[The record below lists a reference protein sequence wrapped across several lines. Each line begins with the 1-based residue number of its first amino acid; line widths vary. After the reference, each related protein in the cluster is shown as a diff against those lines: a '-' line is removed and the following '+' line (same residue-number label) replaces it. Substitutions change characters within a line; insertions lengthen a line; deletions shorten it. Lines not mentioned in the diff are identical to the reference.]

1 MFSYAIRVHAEAG
14 SFWSSCRDIP
24 EAHSAGDTEEELL
37 INAVEG
43 LELALTIY
51 VDQSR
56 PIPLPS
62 APVEGERVIHL
73 PILLAA
79 KVSLWNAMR
88 EANMRK
94 ADLARLLQS
103 SQTKVDRLLDFEHSS
118 KIEQVEAALAAL
130 GKRLS
135 VTVEA
140 A

>member
-1 MFSYAIRVHAEAG
+1 VHAEAG

-24 EAHSAGDTEEELL
+24 EAHSAGDTVEELL
-37 INAVEG
+37 ANAVEG

-62 APVEGERVIHL
+62 APVEGERVVHL
-73 PILLAA
+73 PTLVAA

-88 EANMRK
+88 EAGMRK
-94 ADLARLLQS
+94 ADLARLLKS
-103 SQTKVDRLLDFEHSS
+103 SQTKVDRLVDFEHSS
-118 KIEQVEAALAAL
+118 KIEQVDAALAAL
-130 GKRLS
+130 GKRLAVS
-135 VTVEA
+135 VEA

>member
-1 MFSYAIRVHAEAG
+1 MYSYAVKIHAEAG

-24 EAHSAGDTEEELL
+24 EAHSAGDTVEELL
-37 INAVEG
+37 TNAVEG

-56 PIPLPS
+56 PVPLPS
-62 APVEGERVIHL
+62 APVEGEHLVHL
-73 PILLAA
+73 PTLVAA

-88 EANMRK
+88 EAGMRK

-103 SQTKVDRLLDFEHSS
+103 SQTKVDRLVDFEHSS

-130 GKRLS
+130 GKRLAVS
-135 VTVEA
+135 VEA

>member
-1 MFSYAIRVHAEAG
+1 MYSYAVKIHSEAG

-24 EAHSAGDTEEELL
+24 EAHSAGDNEEELL
-37 INAVEG
+37 ANAVEG

-62 APVEGERVIHL
+62 APTEGERLVHL
-73 PILLAA
+73 PTLVAA
-79 KVSLWNAMR
+79 KVALWNAMR
-88 EANMRK
+88 EAGMRK
-94 ADLARLLQS
+94 ADLARLLSS
-103 SQTKVDRLLDFEHSS
+103 SQTKVDRLVDFEHSS

-130 GKRLS
+130 GKRLALS
-135 VTVEA
+135 VEA